1 MGDDVHGPGAG
12 LHLPGLEKVGASYPC
27 LPCLAVFFFRC
38 LSCSRAACELFCGCA
53 PHACRSFRFDADIG
67 GVVFTAV
74 GGDEAGKQSQ
84 TQHEKF
90 VHGSHADAKSGEA
103 VELNP
108 VVVVTKYVLVC

>member
-1 MGDDVHGPGAG
+1 M
-12 LHLPGLEKVGASYPC
+12 
-27 LPCLAVFFFRC
+27 
-38 LSCSRAACELFCGCA
+38 
-53 PHACRSFRFDADIG
+53 
-67 GVVFTAV
+67 FTPV

-108 VVVVTKYVLVC
+108 LVVVVTKYVLVC